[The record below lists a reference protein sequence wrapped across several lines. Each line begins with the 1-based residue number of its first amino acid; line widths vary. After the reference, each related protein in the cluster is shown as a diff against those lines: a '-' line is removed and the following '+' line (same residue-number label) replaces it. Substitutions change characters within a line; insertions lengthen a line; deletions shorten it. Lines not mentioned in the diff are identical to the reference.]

1 MKNRDELLQVAKIGR
16 LVGLRGE
23 LKLNIHCDF
32 PEQFHPNASFITDK
46 NFNLEINS
54 YDKNRKTVSFKGY
67 SSREDAA
74 KLVNINLFTTKEN
87 SQKECN
93 LQEGE
98 FFWFDMIGS
107 VLKDEDE
114 VLGVVQDIERVGAVD
129 YLIIKTHN
137 SFVEKNLPKLFY
149 VPYIDRYIVD
159 FNKEMKVVK
168 SKDTLGIL
176 ENS

>member
-1 MKNRDELLQVAKIGR
+1 MKKKDELVLVAKIGR

-32 PEQFHPNASFITDK
+32 PEQFHPSASFLTDK

-54 YDKNRKTVSFKGY
+54 YNKNKKTVSFKGY

-87 SQKECN
+87 SQKECS

-98 FFWFDMIGS
+98 FFWFDIIGS
-107 VLKDEDE
+107 TLEDE
-114 VLGVVQDIERVGAVD
+114 NTILGVVQDIERVGAVD
-129 YLIIKTHN
+129 YLIIKTDDTLI
-137 SFVEKNLPKLFY
+137 EKNLPTLFY
-149 VPYIDRYIVD
+149 VPYIDRYIID
-159 FNKEMKVVK
+159 FDKESKVII
-168 SKDTLGIL
+168 SKDTFGIL